1 MEPTV
6 LLPRLKADR
15 RHDIDA
21 LRSFAMLLGIGLHA
35 ALAYSG
41 KPWLVVDS
49 RHADFF
55 YWFFSAVHGFRM
67 QLFFLVSGYFTAL
80 LVSRRGLWAMLGNRA
95 SRILVPCLLGLATI
109 VQLNVKVGDWAMG
122 WNMRHPG
129 TPLTGAV
136 VRKENERIAP
146 LLDAG
151 ADIEQ
156 PEARLKMRPL
166 GWAVMTG
173 NDEAARLLLERGA
186 DPNGATPDGNTPLHA
201 AALAGRAELVKLLVS
216 KGADS
221 SRVNSA
227 GINPMAATFADENIT
242 RLVYRFSMGKSEID
256 WAAIQKGRQDV
267 RTFLG
272 ARLLGD
278 GIRSMFARPYIESTK
293 PETSLV
299 PKPVPEW
306 LSSYYRWMSSEQ
318 FQVETLYGK
327 VKLFDDAT
335 FGHLWFLWFLAWMV
349 AIYALAYPLAAI
361 IGFVRFPL
369 ALSFMLAVAVSAGAQ
384 SCMGYQLLA
393 GRRETMVGPD
403 TSMGLL
409 PRPHML
415 AYYGAFFWLGT
426 RYYLR
431 ANKGWWLERLW
442 WLLLPVALLLL
453 LPAVFYTLENHSL
466 NLALQ
471 VGFTWLMVFGLMGL
485 FHSRLNFESP
495 VVRYLSDASYWLY
508 LAHLPIVLALQA
520 LLCDWPVPAALKFL
534 IVCLLTALPLLV
546 SYRFLVRDS
555 WLGLMLN
562 GRLQAKA
569 EPITGQI
576 N

>member
-1 MEPTV
+1 MEATV

-21 LRSFAMLLGIGLHA
+21 LRAFAMLLGIGLHA

-49 RHADFF
+49 RQADFF
-55 YWFFSAVHGFRM
+55 YWFFSAAHGFRM
-67 QLFFLVSGYFTAL
+67 PLFFLVSGYFTAL
-80 LVSRRGLWAMLGNRA
+80 LVSRRGLWAMLRNRA

-156 PEARLKMRPL
+156 PETRLKMRPL
-166 GWAVMTG
+166 AWAAMTG

-201 AALAGRAELVKLLVS
+201 AALAGRSEMAKLLVS

-221 SRVNSA
+221 ARANSM
-227 GINPMAATFADENIT
+227 GINPLAATFADENIT
-242 RLVYRFSMGKSEID
+242 RLVYRFSMGKTEID

-278 GIRSMFARPYIESTK
+278 GIRSMFARK
-293 PETSLV
+293 PEQAAK
-299 PKPVPEW
+299 PDAGQAANPVPEW
-306 LSSYYRWMSSEQ
+306 LASYYRWMSSDQ
-318 FQVETLYGK
+318 FHVETLYGK
-327 VKLFDDAT
+327 VRLFDDAT
-335 FGHLWFLWFLAWMV
+335 FGHLWFLWFLVWM
-349 AIYALAYPLAAI
+349 LAAYAMVDPMTNLL
-361 IGFVRFPL
+361 GFRKMPL
-369 ALSFMLAVAVSAGAQ
+369 ALSLVMAVAVSSAAQ
-384 SCMGYQLLA
+384 WCMGYQLLA
-393 GRRETMVGPD
+393 GRRETIVGPD
-403 TSMGLL
+403 TSMGWL

-426 RYYLR
+426 RYFLR
-431 ANKGWWLERLW
+431 ANKGWWPERLW
-442 WLLLPVALLLL
+442 WLTLPLALFVLLPIAFSTLGNH
-453 LPAVFYTLENHSL
+453 AVNVPV
-466 NLALQ
+466 Q
-471 VGFTWLMVFGLMGL
+471 VGFTWLMIFGLMGL
-485 FHSRLNFESP
+485 FHARLNFESP
-495 VVRYLSDASYWLY
+495 AVRFLSDASYWLY

-520 LLCDWPVPAALKFL
+520 LFCDWPVPVALKFL
-534 IVCLLTALPLLV
+534 LVCLLTALPLLA
-546 SYRFLVRDS
+546 SYRYLLCDS
-555 WLGLMLN
+555 WLGLLLN
-562 GRLQAKA
+562 GRLKAKP
-569 EPITGQI
+569 EPVSGQI
-576 N
+576 I